1 MARTL
6 DVRTLNRTLLD
17 RQLLLRRRRADAL
30 AVVERLVCMQAQV
43 PRDPYVGL
51 CSRIEGFEP
60 RDLAVALEERRAARM
75 TLLRGTL
82 HLATD
87 RDAVVLRPTLAPVM
101 ERLLHTGSPFGRQ
114 LEGVDVRSLLHEART
129 LLEQQ
134 PRTRAQLAP
143 LLGERWPGRD
153 ATALAYAATYLLPL
167 VQVTPRG
174 IWGRSGS
181 SAFTTVEHWLG
192 RPLGAADVDGL
203 VRRYLTAFGPASA
216 ADLANWSGLT
226 ATGELLERLQ
236 PELRTFRDERGRELF
251 DAAGGRLRAAD
262 TPAPVRFLPEYDNV
276 LLSHAD
282 RSRVIPEG
290 TPQWTGIGWGSVL
303 IDGFVGARWRLGK
316 DAVVRVEPFSKLT
329 RTTHREVADEGSR
342 LASFL
347 TDGASFDAR
356 VVPAGTSASPS

>member
-1 MARTL
+1 MTRAAL

-17 RQLLLRRRRADAL
+17 RQLLLRRRGADAL
-30 AVVERLVCMQAQV
+30 AVIERLVCMQAQV

-51 CSRIEGFEP
+51 WCRIKGFAP
-60 RDLAVALEERRAARM
+60 RNLAVPMQGRRAVRM

-87 RDAVVLRPTLAPVM
+87 RDALVLRPTLAPVM
-101 ERLLHTGSPFGRQ
+101 ERLMYKGSPFGRQ
-114 LEGVDVRSLLHEART
+114 LEGVDTRAVLREAAT
-129 LLEQQ
+129 LLGEQ

-143 LLGERWPGRD
+143 LLGERWPDHD

-174 IWGRSGS
+174 IWGRSGP
-181 SAFTTVEHWLG
+181 SAFTTLGSWLG
-192 RPLGAADVDGL
+192 RPLGAPDVDGL

-216 ADLANWSGLT
+216 ADLASWSGLT
-226 ATGELLERLQ
+226 ATGELLERLK

-251 DAAGGRLRAAD
+251 DVDDGRLRAAD

-276 LLSHAD
+276 LLAHAD
-282 RSRVIPEG
+282 RSRVVPEG
-290 TPQWTGIGWGSVL
+290 MPQWTGIGWGSVL
-303 IDGFVGARWRLGK
+303 VDGFVGARWRFGK
-316 DAVVRVEPFSKLT
+316 DAVVRVEPFAKLT
-329 RTTHREVADEGSR
+329 RTTHREIADEGSR

-347 TDGASFDAR
+347 TDGASAD
-356 VVPAGTSASPS
+356 VQIVPAGAASP